1 MNDNAVVWEHYI
13 SLLLSLSMIV
23 TLELDGS
30 PGEIP
35 GGRLIAG
42 MKTSSPSRARLSS
55 ITVKFTQASVSPAAN
70 DAVSV
75 SITKSSPVARTGG
88 E

>member
-1 MNDNAVVWEHYI
+1 
-13 SLLLSLSMIV
+13 MIV
-23 TLELDGS
+23 ILELNGS
-30 PGEIP
+30 PGRIP
-35 GGRLIAG
+35 GGRLITG

-55 ITVKFTQASVSPAAN
+55 ITLKFTQASVSPAAN

-75 SITKSSPVARTGG
+75 SATKSKPLVARTGG